1 MNRGAIFLI
10 AKTLNVQSLLL
21 ICNVQ
26 AYVFKKKLFPKPPSF
41 VGESFKS
48 QIEMFHIIMSP
59 SLGFK
64 RLSEGSFFPCFQEK
78 EIGSLEDR
86 SFGW

>member
-21 ICNVQ
+21 ICSVQ

-64 RLSEGSFFPCFQEK
+64 RLRYSGK
-78 EIGSLEDR
+78 ELTQLLKEVSSHVSR
-86 SFGW
+86 RKK